1 MRRSGPVITVLA
13 FVLLIALTVSII
25 SGVSA
30 RSGASETE
38 LVLHSVRSAAL
49 ACYAAEGA
57 YPGSLDY
64 LKEHYGLYY
73 DETIYTVAYDA
84 FASNIFPDIYVM
96 EGGAGER

>member
-1 MRRSGPVITVLA
+1 MQKSSLVITVLA
-13 FVLLIALTVSII
+13 FVLLIVLTVSIVG
-25 SGVSA
+25 GVSA

-38 LVLHSVRSAAL
+38 MVLRSVRSAAL

-64 LKEHYGLYY
+64 LKEHYGLFY
-73 DETIYTVAYDA
+73 DENVYTVAYDA
-84 FASNIFPDIYVM
+84 FASNIFPDIYVV